1 MAGIKLYIGLDSR
14 GLKKGLSDN
23 GRLIS
28 RWANRMVSRLAS
40 AGMRM
45 GRAITRGMITSIKR
59 LGFVAGGLIAG
70 GIVKSVKEA
79 ARFEDYGVQFEA
91 LLGSVDAAKKRMDEI
106 KQVDLN
112 VPFDITSIADAS
124 RILQVFTNGAFA
136 STEALTMMADAASVT
151 PNNIKEV
158 AFWYG
163 RAYSMIQSGRK
174 FGEAAMRLQE
184 MGLIS
189 GDARNEMERLGQTKG
204 PQRTA
209 QIMKVLNGEMLK
221 FAGAAAKRAK
231 TFNGIWSIFTS
242 ATKQAFASVGDAI
255 LPLAKDWLV
264 ELIAKIN
271 KLRDN
276 GTLASW
282 GATASRSLENLRA
295 SIEKNVLPVINRLM
309 KSFRGGTLK
318 DDLAKELGSIS
329 ESIGDII
336 GGLYSKYASTAVQ
349 VGVDIGVEIAKGIGQ
364 GLDKHLGDNF
374 FWWLSK
380 QPGNLMNKSADVV
393 EAWDSANAG
402 KKNNRMKDVDFGRK
416 IITAQGKNLNPKLSP
431 QWAND
436 MWARQMAS
444 KAYSNP
450 EWAKQLFLK
459 PLPVEIANKKEE
471 TP

>member
-28 RWANRMVSRLAS
+28 RWANRMASRLAS

-136 STEALTMMADAASVT
+136 STEALTMMADAAAVT
-151 PNNIKEV
+151 PNDIKDV

-163 RAYSMIQSGRK
+163 RAYSMIQSGRP

-184 MGLIS
+184 MGLLS
-189 GDARNEMERLGQTKG
+189 GDARNEMERLGKTKG
-204 PQRTA
+204 PARIEKMMA
-209 QIMKVLNGEMLK
+209 MLNGEMLK

-242 ATKQAFASVGDAI
+242 ATKQAFAAVGEAI

-271 KLRDN
+271 ELRDD
-276 GTLASW
+276 GTLYRW
-282 GATASRSLENLRA
+282 GMNVSDALQAARAT
-295 SIEKNVLPVINRLM
+295 IEE
-309 KSFRGGTLK
+309 
-318 DDLAKELGSIS
+318 LAKVVKAKFAQMKTDAESSDWGTVIADEIS
-329 ESIGDII
+329 DGITSIGDVIGKWLDANAETIGVKAFDLGSKIGWGILKGMANALKGVPILGDRLKILEAAAGFAGKGAGFIESPDAMTRPRGGYSDIANVTQADMQRMNMKQKQDALFRMAHAGVKVPRPVNEQKVVII
-336 GGLYSKYASTAVQ
+336 RDETKKEGGL
-349 VGVDIGVEIAKGIGQ
+349 
-364 GLDKHLGDNF
+364 
-374 FWWLSK
+374 
-380 QPGNLMNKSADVV
+380 
-393 EAWDSANAG
+393 
-402 KKNNRMKDVDFGRK
+402 
-416 IITAQGKNLNPKLSP
+416 
-431 QWAND
+431 
-436 MWARQMAS
+436 
-444 KAYSNP
+444 
-450 EWAKQLFLK
+450 
-459 PLPVEIANKKEE
+459 
-471 TP
+471 

>member
-28 RWANRMVSRLAS
+28 RWANRMASRLAS

-91 LLGSVDAAKKRMDEI
+91 LLGSADAAKKRMDEI

-136 STEALTMMADAASVT
+136 STEALTMMADAAAVT
-151 PNNIKEV
+151 PNDIKDV

-163 RAYSMIQSGRK
+163 RAYSMIQSGRP

-184 MGLIS
+184 MGLLS
-189 GDARNEMERLGQTKG
+189 GDARNEMERLGKTKG
-204 PQRTA
+204 PARIEKMMA
-209 QIMKVLNGEMLK
+209 MLNGEMLK

-242 ATKQAFASVGDAI
+242 ATKQAFAAVGEAI

-264 ELIAKIN
+264 ELIDKIN
-271 KLRDN
+271 ELRDD
-276 GTLASW
+276 GTLYRWGMNVSDALQAARAGIENFIPRLKELWKEFQTFVQDPTKTIEQKISSAISKGITTGVDTVAQNKAALADIGKAIAS
-282 GATASRSLENLRA
+282 GIVDGLSDGIT
-295 SIEKNVLPVINRLM
+295 NVL
-309 KSFRGGTLK
+309 GGEETQK
-318 DDLAKELGSIS
+318 KIRPNIPMGGVVGAMADIAGS
-329 ESIGDII
+329 
-336 GGLYSKYASTAVQ
+336 K
-349 VGVDIGVEIAKGIGQ
+349 GQ
-364 GLDKHLGDNF
+364 GLSVADQVKKELKLWGETIKLSYNIMDPTTGLRKGYDFMSNRMGDNKNGPIRVIIETDETKREAS
-374 FWWLSK
+374 LS
-380 QPGNLMNKSADVV
+380 
-393 EAWDSANAG
+393 
-402 KKNNRMKDVDFGRK
+402 
-416 IITAQGKNLNPKLSP
+416 
-431 QWAND
+431 
-436 MWARQMAS
+436 
-444 KAYSNP
+444 
-450 EWAKQLFLK
+450 
-459 PLPVEIANKKEE
+459 
-471 TP
+471 